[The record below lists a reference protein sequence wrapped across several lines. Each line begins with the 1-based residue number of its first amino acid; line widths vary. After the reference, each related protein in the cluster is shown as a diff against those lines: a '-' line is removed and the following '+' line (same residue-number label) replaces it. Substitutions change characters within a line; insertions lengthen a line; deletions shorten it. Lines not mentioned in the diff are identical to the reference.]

1 MTSGTGASGAGTES
15 GARSRSARRMLLV
28 GAWKAYLNHG
38 EALSL
43 ARALLPLSTRAM
55 ASRNGDPDFELA
67 VCPSFISIVGV
78 QQILADSSVQVGA
91 QNLYW
96 EGENGA
102 FTGQITGEQL
112 ADLGCSLVILG
123 HSELRALGESDEQVN
138 RRVRVALAKSIL
150 PIVCVGESRPE
161 RDRGEAESRVAEQV
175 LAAIDGLSAEQVA
188 GMAFAYEPIWAIRS
202 RENPDPTP
210 ATPEQAAALHRV
222 IRKALAQRH
231 GAAVAERVRVLYGGS
246 VGPDNAGQFAAEPEI
261 DGLLVGSASVKAQSF
276 SGILEAV
283 AGVVAAA

>member
-1 MTSGTGASGAGTES
+1 MTSGT
-15 GARSRSARRMLLV
+15 SARRKLLV

-55 ASRNGDPDFELA
+55 VSRGGELGFELA

-78 QQILADSSVQVGA
+78 QQILADSPVQVGA

-96 EGENGA
+96 ETENGA

-112 ADLGCSLVILG
+112 ADLGCALVILG
-123 HSELRALGESDEQVN
+123 HSELRALGETDEQVN

-150 PIVCVGESRPE
+150 PIVCVGESTSVRE
-161 RDRGEAESRVAEQV
+161 RGDAETRVAEQV

-188 GMAFAYEPIWAIRS
+188 GMVFAYEPVWAIRS

-210 ATPEQAAALHRV
+210 ATPEQAAALHRA

-231 GAAVAERVRVLYGGS
+231 GIAVAETVRVLYGGS
-246 VGPDNAGQFAAEPEI
+246 VGPDNAGQFAAESEI
-261 DGLLVGSASVKAQSF
+261 DGLLVGSASVKAASF
-276 SGILEAV
+276 VGILEAV
-283 AGVVAAA
+283 AGVA

>member
-1 MTSGTGASGAGTES
+1 MTSMT
-15 GARSRSARRMLLV
+15 SRPSRPSPTSRRKLLV

-43 ARALLPLSTRAM
+43 ARALLPLSTRAT
-55 ASRNGDPDFELA
+55 ASRGDDEPGFELA

-78 QQILADSSVQVGA
+78 QQILADSSIQVGA

-96 EGENGA
+96 ESENGA

-138 RRVRVALAKSIL
+138 RRVRVALARSIL
-150 PIVCVGESRPE
+150 PIVCVGESSSE
-161 RDRGEAESRVAEQV
+161 RDRGDAESRVSEQV

-188 GMAFAYEPIWAIRS
+188 EMAFAYEPIWAIRS

-210 ATPEQAAALHRV
+210 ATPEQAAAMHRV
-222 IRKALAQRH
+222 IREALAKRH

-246 VGPDNAGQFAAEPEI
+246 VGPDNAGQFVAEPEI

-276 SGILEAV
+276 VGILEAV
-283 AGVVAAA
+283 ADAA